1 MSNDSDDMR
10 ERLRELLD
18 KVMKGATCEPR
29 HVDSDGYLVITGA
42 SKFQSGATIN
52 TYEPDKLA
60 PILEVT
66 LPLPSGDVKLT
77 IEFADAKAVYN
88 LLDALANM
96 LIGYAYIDQSA
107 LLAQLQQTQDK
118 DKLN

>member
-1 MSNDSDDMR
+1 MSNDSDNMH

-18 KVMKGATCEPR
+18 KVAKGATCEPR
-29 HVDSDGYLVITGA
+29 RVDSDGYLVITGA

-66 LPLPSGDVKLT
+66 LPLPSGEVKLT

-88 LLDALANM
+88 LFEAM
-96 LIGYAYIDQSA
+96 LVMLLSYGYSDQSA
-107 LLAQLQQTQDK
+107 LLAQLQQTQDNT
-118 DKLN
+118 LN